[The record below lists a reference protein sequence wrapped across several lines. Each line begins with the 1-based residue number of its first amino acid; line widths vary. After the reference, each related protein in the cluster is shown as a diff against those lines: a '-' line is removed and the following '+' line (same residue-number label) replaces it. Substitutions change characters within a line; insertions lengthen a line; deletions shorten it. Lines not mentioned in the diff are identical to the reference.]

1 LKSKLDLVEQGLPPS
16 AAVPEAAP
24 ERLRRAKIICT
35 IGPACDSEEML
46 RDLMRTGMDVAR
58 LNFSHG
64 THAEHAR
71 RIQRLRRAARHLKR
85 TICILQDLQG
95 PKIRTGLLKD
105 GKAVLLKAGA
115 RLTITSRRVAGT
127 AELISTDFAGLA
139 HEVQPGARVLLSDG
153 RIELQVRS
161 IHRDDVE
168 CEIVNGGV
176 LGEHQGI
183 NLPGAAV
190 AIPALTAKDKRDLEF
205 GLKHGVD
212 LVALSFVRSAE
223 DIREAKALMRE
234 FGKSVPIIAKLEKPQ
249 AIEHLEEI
257 LEVSS
262 GVMIAR
268 GDLGV
273 ELPPERVPIIQKLV
287 IQRAGVWRRPV
298 ITATQM
304 LESMTENPRPTRAEA
319 SDVANAIFDGTD
331 VVMLSGETASGRY
344 PRETVAMMVRIILE
358 AEASLAQMPSASR
371 RRHEQHQYSVAETIC
386 ESIAHAAEDLPMRA
400 IAVFTESGNTA
411 RMLSKHRPKVCIYA
425 FSRKPEVC
433 NRMNAL
439 WGVHPVQKEKWES
452 AEAMLQTAEKELL
465 PKGLI
470 RPGEVLGLVAGT
482 QLTSGATNF
491 MRLHTVGESDK
502 ALSTRRKKK

>member
-1 LKSKLDLVEQGLPPS
+1 LKRKPNLVEGNLPVSGP
-16 AAVPEAAP
+16 VPEEAA
-24 ERLRRAKIICT
+24 ERLRRAKIVCT
-35 IGPACDSEEML
+35 IGPACDSEEMI
-46 RDLMRTGMDVAR
+46 RDLMRMGMDVAR

-71 RIQRLRRAARHLKR
+71 RIHRLRHAAHDLKR

-95 PKIRTGLLKD
+95 PKIRTGRLKD
-105 GKAVLLKAGA
+105 GKSVLLEAGA
-115 RLTITSRRVAGT
+115 VLTITPRKVQGT
-127 AELISTDFAGLA
+127 AELVSADFAGLA
-139 HEVQPGARVLLSDG
+139 REVEPGARVLLSDG
-153 RIELQVRS
+153 RLELKVLS
-161 IHRDDVE
+161 ICAEDVE
-168 CEIVNGGV
+168 CEVINGGL

-190 AIPALTAKDKRDLEF
+190 AIPALTAKDKLDLEF
-205 GLKHGVD
+205 GLKQAVD
-212 LVALSFVRSAE
+212 VVALSFVRSAD
-223 DIREAKALMRE
+223 DIRSAKNLMCG
-234 FGKSVPIIAKLEKPQ
+234 FGKSVPIVAKLEKPQ
-249 AIEHLEEI
+249 AIERLEEI
-257 LEVSS
+257 LEVTN

-273 ELPPERVPIIQKLV
+273 EMPPERVPIIQKLV

-331 VVMLSGETASGRY
+331 AVMLSGETASGRY

-358 AEASLAQMPSASR
+358 AEASMAQVPSASR
-371 RRHEQHQYSVAETIC
+371 RRHEEHRYSVAETIC

-439 WGVHPVQKEKWES
+439 WGVHPVHKKEWES

-465 PKGLI
+465 PKGLL
-470 RPGEVLGLVAGT
+470 RPGDVLGLVAGT

-491 MRLHTVGESDK
+491 MRLHTVGESGAVSLK
-502 ALSTRRKKK
+502 KRRS